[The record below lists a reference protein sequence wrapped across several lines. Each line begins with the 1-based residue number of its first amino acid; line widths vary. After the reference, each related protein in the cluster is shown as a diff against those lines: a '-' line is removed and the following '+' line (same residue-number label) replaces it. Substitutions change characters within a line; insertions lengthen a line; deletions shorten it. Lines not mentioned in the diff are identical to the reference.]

1 MNLSSSSKKKRGFH
15 MKESELM
22 CKNGC
27 GFYGNVAWQGYCSKC
42 WREVCQKSRQA
53 QIESDA
59 LLARKIADSE
69 RAHSLQPASGQSNEP
84 LTFDKFEEKKKQQS
98 STRSKAVKTF
108 FGKTA
113 KSPNKEMVGQHPP
126 MERKHST
133 ESQKAMGDFMEF
145 LKMLNRPAAQ
155 DLNKQCRLFVE
166 KIQRATHLSVDEQSE
181 MVQDFYAAMG
191 ERIKSHVAFKGSSQD
206 QLEGMLDNIEKVI
219 MTRLYRTL
227 FCPPYTD
234 DEQKDLAV
242 QNRIRRLRWILPA
255 MLDAVID
262 ESSPRVRELIE
273 RAQTDLIEVNSR
285 RAPIDKLS
293 CIVRCS
299 KNIFKIISLSQDAPA
314 SADDYLP
321 AIIYMVLKAN
331 PPQLHSNIQY
341 ITRFANPSRLMQG
354 EAGYYFTNACCAI
367 SFIENL
373 DAQSLSLT
381 QEEYDSYMAGE
392 AVPPGGLSQEPICD
406 GLRLMYANLTSLEE
420 LRGRQDRLM
429 KSAKELQAE
438 MTAWKDSVIKQVDD
452 VLREKPLIIRRAKV
466 PAGLDTE
473 ISSTSQNLP
482 APLVP
487 EVVNK

>member
-1 MNLSSSSKKKRGFH
+1 MSSAKKKKGFH
-15 MKESELM
+15 MKESELL

-42 WREVCQKSRQA
+42 WREVCQKARQA

-69 RAHSLQPASGQSNEP
+69 RAQSLQSASSNSSET
-84 LTFDKFEEKKKQQS
+84 LTFDKFEEKKKQHS

-113 KSPNKEMVGQHPP
+113 KSGSKEMIQQQPVL
-126 MERKHST
+126 ERKHST

-155 DLNKQCRLFVE
+155 DLNKQCRVFVE
-166 KIQRATHLSVDEQSE
+166 KIQRHTHLNIEEQSE
-181 MVQDFYAAMG
+181 MVQDFYAAMA
-191 ERIKSHVAFKGSSQD
+191 ERMKTHVAFKGSSHE
-206 QLEGMLDNIEKVI
+206 QLEGMLDNVEKVI

-242 QNRIRRLRWILPA
+242 QNRIRRLRWIMPA

-262 ESSPRVRELIE
+262 EGNPRVRELIE

-299 KNIFKIISLSQDAPA
+299 KNIFKMISLSQDAPS

-321 AIIYMVLKAN
+321 ALIYMVLKAN

-354 EAGYYFTNACCAI
+354 EAGYYFTNVCCAI

-373 DAQSLSLT
+373 DAQSLSLS
-381 QEEYDSYMAGE
+381 QEEYDSYMTGK
-392 AVPPGGLSQEPICD
+392 AVPPGTISSEPICS

-429 KSAKELQAE
+429 KSARELQAE

-482 APLVP
+482 APLIP
-487 EVVNK
+487 QVVNK

>member
-1 MNLSSSSKKKRGFH
+1 MSSKKKRGFH
-15 MKESELM
+15 MKESELL

-69 RAHSLQPASGQSNEP
+69 RAQSSQPPPVQGAEA
-84 LTFDKFEEKKKQQS
+84 LAFDKFGEKKKQHS
-98 STRSKAVKTF
+98 STRSKAMKTF

-113 KSPNKEMVGQHPP
+113 KSPNKETQPQHPP
-126 MERKHST
+126 LEKKHSS
-133 ESQKAMGDFMEF
+133 ESQRAMGDFMEF

-155 DLNKQCRLFVE
+155 DLNKQCRFFVE
-166 KIQRATHLSVDEQSE
+166 KVQRSTQLNIEEQSE
-181 MVQDFYAAMG
+181 LVQDFYAAIG
-191 ERIKSHVAFKGSSQD
+191 ERIKTHVAFKGSSQD
-206 QLEGMLDNIEKVI
+206 QLEGMLDNVEKII

-234 DEQKDLAV
+234 DEQKDLAI
-242 QNRIRRLRWILPA
+242 QNRIRRLRWITPA

-262 ESSPRVRELIE
+262 EGNPRVRELIE

-285 RAPIDKLS
+285 RAPIDKLA

-299 KNIFKIISLSQDAPA
+299 QNIFKIINLSQEAPA

-321 AIIYMVLKAN
+321 AVIYMVLKAN

-354 EAGYYFTNACCAI
+354 EAGYYFTNVCCAI
-367 SFIENL
+367 SFVENL

-381 QEEYDSYMAGE
+381 QEEYDSYMSGKAT
-392 AVPPGGLSQEPICD
+392 PPGSQFNQPICN
-406 GLRLMYANLTSLEE
+406 GLKLMYANLASLEE
-420 LRGRQDRLM
+420 LRGKQDQLM
-429 KSAKELQAE
+429 KNARELQRE
-438 MTAWKDSVIKQVDD
+438 MTAWRDSVINQVDD
-452 VLREKPLIIRRAKV
+452 VLKNKPLIIKRCKV

-473 ISSTSQNLP
+473 ISSTSLNLP
-482 APLVP
+482 APMMP
-487 EVVNK
+487 QVVNQ